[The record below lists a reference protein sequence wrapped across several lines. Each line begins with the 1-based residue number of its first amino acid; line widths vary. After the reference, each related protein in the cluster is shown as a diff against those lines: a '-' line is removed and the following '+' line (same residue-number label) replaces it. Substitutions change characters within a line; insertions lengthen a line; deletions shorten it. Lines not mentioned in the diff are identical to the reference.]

1 MNSPILKNASPAPTP
16 CLADVLPEQ
25 SELADKRGIAKMCG
39 VSPRIVENWVVSSK
53 IPHLK
58 LGRLVRR
65 KAAILRALERWK
77 SRRSAHE
84 RR

>member
-1 MNSPILKNASPAPTP
+1 MNRRILKNAFPAPTP

-39 VSPRIVENWVVSSK
+39 VSPRTVENWVASRK

-58 LGRLVRR
+58 LGRLVRFR
-65 KAAILRALERWK
+65 KAAVLRALERLEIK
-77 SRRSAHE
+77 EVSL
-84 RR
+84 